1 VLSQRHQYR
10 RMVLKKESPLT
21 LERVK
26 ALEGIGFVWNVQR
39 ITWEDRLNDLA
50 NYRKIY
56 GHCNVP
62 QNYSRN
68 PKLGSWVSNQRKQ
81 YKTQVVGKQS
91 PMTPFRIQELE
102 RLGFEWDCQSSAW
115 EEHWSE
121 LAEYREIHEHCNVPH
136 NYPENTKLGKWVGK
150 QRHYY
155 RCHQEG
161 KKSPMTPFRIQK
173 LERLTFEWDCFGA
186 AWEDRLSE
194 VAAFRE
200 THGHCNV
207 PPNYNGQCNLA
218 NWVACQRKEY
228 RAYGKGKR
236 AFITLPRIQALER
249 MSFEWEPTTSIKN
262 GTTTEA
268 ILDHDVTRAL
278 EESAAHELISLSNLM
293 NPTGKAKACIPPQPR
308 SPRKNRS

>member
-1 VLSQRHQYR
+1 
-10 RMVLKKESPLT
+10 M
-21 LERVK
+21 
-26 ALEGIGFVWNVQR
+26 
-39 ITWEDRLNDLA
+39 
-50 NYRKIY
+50 
-56 GHCNVP
+56 
-62 QNYSRN
+62 
-68 PKLGSWVSNQRKQ
+68 
-81 YKTQVVGKQS
+81 
-91 PMTPFRIQELE
+91 
-102 RLGFEWDCQSSAW
+102 
-115 EEHWSE
+115 
-121 LAEYREIHEHCNVPH
+121 
-136 NYPENTKLGKWVGK
+136 
-150 QRHYY
+150 
-155 RCHQEG
+155 
-161 KKSPMTPFRIQK
+161 
-173 LERLTFEWDCFGA
+173 
-186 AWEDRLSE
+186 SE